1 MNISQIMEKMIAF
14 SNGNLHDM
22 NHLMC
27 VWTYAKTIGELEGLD
42 RKTQETLEIAA
53 ITHDIACPLC
63 REKYGNT
70 NGKRQEEEGVP
81 LVRSFLADAGLS
93 AEQVDRVAYLVSHH
107 HTYTDIDGIDYQILI
122 EADYIVNASESG
134 YSPENR
140 KNFPEE
146 HMKTESGKWALRTAR
161 PLPNPWAIGLRRR
174 SPPWWKA
181 QNKDR
186 DRRNAKVNMKGDAI
200 CKDGVPETVDKVVNS
215 PRR

>member
-70 NGKRQEEEGVP
+70 NGKYQEQEGIP
-81 LVRSFLADAGLS
+81 LVRAFLSDTGLS
-93 AEQVDRVAYLVSHH
+93 PEQIERVAYLVGHH
-107 HTYTDIDGIDYQILI
+107 HTYINVDGADYQILL
-122 EADYIVNASESG
+122 EADYIANASENSF
-134 YSPENR
+134 SRQSIETFLR
-140 KNFPEE
+140 RVT
-146 HMKTESGKWALRTAR
+146 KTESGIRLAR
-161 PLPNPWAIGLRRR
+161 SVLL
-174 SPPWWKA
+174 S
-181 QNKDR
+181 
-186 DRRNAKVNMKGDAI
+186 
-200 CKDGVPETVDKVVNS
+200 
-215 PRR
+215 